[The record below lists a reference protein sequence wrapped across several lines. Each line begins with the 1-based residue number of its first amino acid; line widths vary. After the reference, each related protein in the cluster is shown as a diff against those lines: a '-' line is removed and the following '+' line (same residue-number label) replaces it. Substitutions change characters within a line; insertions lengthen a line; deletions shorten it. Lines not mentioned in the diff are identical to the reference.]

1 MYISNFRI
9 YQGALTQYQVSSL
22 SSFNLNAVSSNGN
35 IYLFWYGF
43 ANSSSFT
50 IQRGTASGGPYTVV
64 AANVA
69 NQLSYTD
76 SGLAAGTYYYVAV
89 AGGVTSNQVKVI
101 MSNPVVVNTYLTFD
115 QTSGTVAVDSSGN
128 GNNASLVNNATFIQ
142 GYINNAVLLD
152 NNNSTNGTGY
162 VSLPTGFYDNL
173 ADFSIT
179 AWVNINNLT
188 NRMRVF
194 DFGYGTQRSFM
205 FTPSNANGVATFS
218 ISLNGFNQSISAN
231 NALPTQQWVHL
242 AVTLSGTTGIFY
254 VNGKLWAQGAIQIA
268 PYQIAAGMSGI
279 TANNWIGRSQSSAPV
294 GSDPYFDGLIDDFRI
309 YSAALPANTIL
320 NLAQF
325 SEMDTYLT
333 FGQVNGTLVLD
344 QSGNQNHG
352 QLVGNANITTGIVNS
367 SVSLDGSS
375 GYVLLP
381 SNLIINSL
389 DFTIAAWVSHVEKFY
404 IDIHE
409 PVRGKEDP
417 FRRGVPSFLNS
428 QTQKPSRSEN
438 QPILEKGKKQLASG
452 GIRTAFGLWSLGWK
466 FHHVDHTFFGLR
478 GRPRITSVSFWDFL
492 TPPS

>member
-1 MYISNFRI
+1 MRRRDCSRHSSSSLHKALASELFLRLTIKSPVWILGVRIWTKQSGPLPSLIPAPPHIMYISNFRI
-9 YQGALTQYQVSSL
+9 YQGALTQYQVASL
-22 SSFNLNAVSSNGN
+22 SSFNLNGVSSNGN

-101 MSNPVVVNTYLTFD
+101 MSNPVIVNTYVTFD
-115 QTSGTVAVDSSGN
+115 QTSGTVALDSSGN
-128 GNNASLVNNATFIQ
+128 GNNASLVNNATFVQ
-142 GYINNAVLLD
+142 GYINNAVFL
-152 NNNSTNGTGY
+152 NNNNNTNGTGY
-162 VSLPTGFYDNL
+162 VSLPTGFYNNL

-179 AWVNINNLT
+179 AWVNINNIT
-188 NRMRVF
+188 KGMRVF
-194 DFGYGTQRSFM
+194 DFGYGTQRYFM
-205 FTPSNANGVATFS
+205 FTPSNANGVATFT
-218 ISLNGFNQSISAN
+218 ISLNGFTQSISAGN
-231 NALPTQQWVHL
+231 DLPTQQWVHL
-242 AVTLSGTTGIFY
+242 AVTLSGTTGSFY
-254 VNGKLWAQGAIQIA
+254 VNGQLWAQGAITIA

-294 GSDPYFDGLIDDFRI
+294 GSDPYFDGLVDDFRV
-309 YSAALPANTIL
+309 YSAALPAYTISS
-320 NLAQF
+320 LANFNQ
-325 SEMDTYLT
+325 MDTYLT
-333 FGQVNGTLVLD
+333 FGQLNGTTVLD

-367 SVSLDGSS
+367 AVSLDGSS

-404 IDIHE
+404 MDIHE
-409 PVRGKEDP
+409 PV
-417 FRRGVPSFLNS
+417 
-428 QTQKPSRSEN
+428 Q
-438 QPILEKGKKQLASG
+438 
-452 GIRTAFGLWSLGWK
+452 
-466 FHHVDHTFFGLR
+466 
-478 GRPRITSVSFWDFL
+478 
-492 TPPS
+492 

>member
-1 MYISNFRI
+1 M
-9 YQGALTQYQVSSL
+9 
-22 SSFNLNAVSSNGN
+22 NAVSSNGN

-50 IQRGTASGGPYTVV
+50 IQRGTASGGPYTTV

-89 AGGVTSNQVKVI
+89 AGGVTSNQVKVV

-115 QTSGTVAVDSSGN
+115 QNNGTVAVDSSGN
-128 GNNASLVNNATFIQ
+128 GNNASLVNNATFVQ
-142 GYINNAVLLD
+142 GYINNAVLL
-152 NNNSTNGTGY
+152 NNNNNTNGTGY

-188 NRMRVF
+188 NGMRVF
-194 DFGYGTQRSFM
+194 DFGYGTQRYFM
-205 FTPSNANGVATFS
+205 FTPSNARGVASFN
-218 ISLNGFNQSISAN
+218 ISLNGFTQTISAG

-242 AVTLSGTTGIFY
+242 AVTLSGTTGSFY
-254 VNGKLWAQGAIQIA
+254 VNGDLWAQGAIQIA

-309 YSAALPANTIL
+309 YSAALPAYTISS
-320 NLAQF
+320 LANFNQ
-325 SEMDTYLT
+325 MDTYLT
-333 FGQVNGTLVLD
+333 FGQLNGTLVLD
-344 QSGNQNHG
+344 QSGNNNNG

-367 SVSLDGSS
+367 AVSLDGSS

-409 PVRGKEDP
+409 PV
-417 FRRGVPSFLNS
+417 
-428 QTQKPSRSEN
+428 Q
-438 QPILEKGKKQLASG
+438 
-452 GIRTAFGLWSLGWK
+452 
-466 FHHVDHTFFGLR
+466 
-478 GRPRITSVSFWDFL
+478 
-492 TPPS
+492 